1 MLTQPTTDKILL
13 AIADDLNAVIA
24 PAIEDEQAKVLLG
37 QAEQLLRR
45 LSRRSA
51 SEIAWM
57 VEEIAQIEE
66 ATGQERS
73 QADGESLLLS
83 DVAERYSRASQAL
96 AEAIDEEF
104 ESGDSQKLGELKQV
118 LSSRIARE
126 QEILGQL
133 DLIGRG

>member
-1 MLTQPTTDKILL
+1 MLSQPTTDKILL

-24 PAIEDEQAKVLLG
+24 PAIADEQAKVLLG

-57 VEEIAQIEE
+57 VEEITEIEDVLGGKK
-66 ATGQERS
+66 TRS
-73 QADGESLLLS
+73 REESLHLE
-83 DVAERYSRASQAL
+83 DVAKRYSEASQAL
-96 AEAIDEEF
+96 GNAIDEAF
-104 ESGDSQKLGELKQV
+104 EVGDEQRLGELKQV
-118 LSSRIARE
+118 LSARIARE

-133 DLIGRG
+133 DLVGRG

>member
-13 AIADDLNAVIA
+13 AIADALNAVIA

-57 VEEIAQIEE
+57 VEEIAQIED
-66 ATGQERS
+66 AIGQDRS
-73 QADGESLLLS
+73 PVEGESLLLS
-83 DVAERYSRASQAL
+83 DVAERYSQAYQAL
-96 AEAIDEEF
+96 AEAIDEAF
-104 ESGDSQKLGELKQV
+104 ESGDRQKLGELKQV
-118 LSSRIARE
+118 LTSRIARE

>member
-13 AIADDLNAVIA
+13 AIADDLNEVVA

-57 VEEIAQIEE
+57 VEEIAQIED
-66 ATGQERS
+66 AIGKERI
-73 QADGESLLLS
+73 QVEGESLLLC
-83 DVAERYSRASQAL
+83 DVAERYSQASKAL
-96 AEAIDEEF
+96 AEAIDDAF
-104 ESGDSQKLGELKQV
+104 ESGDSQKLGGLKQV
-118 LSSRIARE
+118 LTSRIARE